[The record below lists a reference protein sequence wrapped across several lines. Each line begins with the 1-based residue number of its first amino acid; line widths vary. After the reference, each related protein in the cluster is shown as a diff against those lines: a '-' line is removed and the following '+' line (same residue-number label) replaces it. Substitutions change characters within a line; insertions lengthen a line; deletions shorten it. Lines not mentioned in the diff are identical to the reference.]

1 MNTVY
6 KNVRIADRDI
16 EFILC
21 EIKALF
27 LRGKILKELKQY
39 QDDEEKGKIYR
50 YLKKHWL
57 SVFPYEYVSEYNLNN
72 VLAKKDDETGLIY
85 IEDDGIRLY
94 MKRSYKSLF
103 RARRYYINIL
113 IEQDYRSPHCYTTE
127 NFCPKEDDIILDIG
141 GAEGYFPLKYI
152 DKVKAVYIF
161 ECNNEWIEALNHT
174 YEKYKDKVHII
185 DKFVS
190 DYDDESHI
198 SLDNF
203 VNTYGIS
210 EENLYIKMD
219 AEGSEPLIIKG
230 GKKLLNHNKHVKLNL
245 CTYHQSGHE
254 KMFRNLFKGWKIE
267 NSSGYMIYYYDFNLK
282 TPYIRRGVLRI
293 SR

>member
-94 MKRSYKSLF
+94 MKRSY
-103 RARRYYINIL
+103 
-113 IEQDYRSPHCYTTE
+113 
-127 NFCPKEDDIILDIG
+127 
-141 GAEGYFPLKYI
+141 
-152 DKVKAVYIF
+152 
-161 ECNNEWIEALNHT
+161 
-174 YEKYKDKVHII
+174 
-185 DKFVS
+185 
-190 DYDDESHI
+190 
-198 SLDNF
+198 
-203 VNTYGIS
+203 
-210 EENLYIKMD
+210 
-219 AEGSEPLIIKG
+219 
-230 GKKLLNHNKHVKLNL
+230 
-245 CTYHQSGHE
+245 
-254 KMFRNLFKGWKIE
+254 
-267 NSSGYMIYYYDFNLK
+267 
-282 TPYIRRGVLRI
+282 
-293 SR
+293 